1 MANGTVVTRKGLQ
14 LIAKLVASETALT
27 FTRVA
32 IGTGKA
38 PGGYDPGSMT
48 GLNEY
53 KMDGSIASH
62 SASGDEAS
70 VVMQISSIGVET
82 GFTITEAGLFATDPD
97 EGEILYAYL
106 DMSADPQYMY
116 PENNAISKFIE
127 LTLVVKIGEV
137 QSVTA
142 VINPGSLIT
151 EEKFEAEKA
160 ETVHKSDIINS
171 FSDTAG
177 DHETVMGTLLGYQH
191 DRDINWLKGY
201 AVTKE
206 MISNQNVES
215 TNLVPSAY
223 LLYQLNKTLLQK
235 CEDLLTKYNA
245 LNSNIFPKNHAS
257 TATTYGLGTTSNYG
271 HVKLSDSYTSSGG
284 AASNGVAA
292 SSKALVDCRNNIM
305 NTIEN
310 THADISVTLNK
321 SVCSSGNMWG
331 IRSGSVLIITFY
343 LQLTGTF
350 KQYTGYKLGTLN
362 KAITNVDMRS
372 IAMDQDTGHAHV
384 IGCVAGS
391 KDIMLDLKGEELLK
405 AGNWIWG
412 QFVAFTTVK

>member
-32 IGTGKA
+32 IGTGKV

-245 LNSNIFPKNHAS
+245 LNSNLNGFHVYAS
-257 TATTYGLGTTSNYG
+257 ISDLGL
-271 HVKLSDSYTSSGG
+271 
-284 AASNGVAA
+284 SNGVTVNDIL
-292 SSKALVDCRNNIM
+292 SKMPEPSMGFFYVFDNNISKLPI
-305 NTIEN
+305 TTQAHLI
-310 THADISVTLNK
+310 IFK
-321 SVCSSGNMWG
+321 
-331 IRSGSVLIITFY
+331 SGSASDIVERSIWTGETYFGKYGGANKVESWVLI
-343 LQLTGTF
+343 
-350 KQYTGYKLGTLN
+350 K
-362 KAITNVDMRS
+362 
-372 IAMDQDTGHAHV
+372 
-384 IGCVAGS
+384 
-391 KDIMLDLKGEELLK
+391 
-405 AGNWIWG
+405 
-412 QFVAFTTVK
+412 